1 MKRRDLALDGGAAPP
16 DRPPELSLYR
26 ERTLGLLHRY
36 QRLSVEA
43 GRLPALLGREL
54 FRARISHYAQ
64 FTMEDAVVFVHDVE
78 RCLQR
83 LDRISRLLLERI
95 VFQDYSRDEVADRL
109 RCHRKTVYARFD
121 DAVDLLTQQFLDRGV
136 LRGKR
141 YGPKPQRPK
150 RRRSDS
156 PLSPLVKAPAPQY
169 PKSCQAPKTVE
180 NSESHTFETK
190 YIPLVNGTLPPPD
203 VLCLN

>member
-1 MKRRDLALDGGAAPP
+1 MSRPTPAFQPTPLDL
-16 DRPPELSLYR
+16 PPELSLYR

-54 FRARISHYAQ
+54 FRARISHYDQ

-121 DAVDLLTQQFLDRGV
+121 DAVDLLTQQFLDRRL
-136 LRGKR
+136 LRGR
-141 YGPKPQRPK
+141 RPDPKAKRPK

-156 PLSPLVKAPAPQY
+156 PLATLAKAPTAP
-169 PKSCQAPKTVE
+169 PPESCQAPKTVE
-180 NSESHTFETK
+180 NSESHTLETK
-190 YIPLVNGTLPPPD
+190 YIPPVNGTLPPSD
-203 VLCLN
+203 VLCW